1 MSGQNAFWAY
11 GPDNYVERDVIMVQ
25 PNHRLGPF
33 GFTDLGI
40 PEAPGNQVISNFGKN
55 KIKSK
60 QNHLHVCVKMAQ
72 SHILPCKTKTSTF
85 PCFKYGISSSL
96 RTHIEVLA

>member
-60 QNHLHVCVKMAQ
+60 QNHLHVCVNADGCHGCNKERVQ
-72 SHILPCKTKTSTF
+72 GVP
-85 PCFKYGISSSL
+85 
-96 RTHIEVLA
+96 LAPQ

>member
-60 QNHLHVCVKMAQ
+60 QNHLHFCAQ
-72 SHILPCKTKTSTF
+72 TAAITPTLPC
-85 PCFKYGISSSL
+85 
-96 RTHIEVLA
+96 

>member
-40 PEAPGNQVISNFGKN
+40 PEAPGNQVISNFCKN

-60 QNHLHVCVKMAQ
+60 QNHLHVCMNADCCHGRNKERVQ
-72 SHILPCKTKTSTF
+72 GVP
-85 PCFKYGISSSL
+85 
-96 RTHIEVLA
+96 LAPQ